1 MPSAPGNIVA
11 EITLLNRLR
20 KAHPALHSHLGV
32 SFYNA
37 FNDQVMVYGKRMPGA
52 EGMVLVA
59 VSLDPHQPQEA
70 AFEVP
75 LWEWRLPDDGAVDVE
90 DLVRGERWVWQGKN
104 QHLRLDPA
112 ILPFAIWRIAPRRPA

>member
-1 MPSAPGNIVA
+1 MA

-37 FNDQVMVYGKRMPGA
+37 FNDQVLVYGKRAPGA
-52 EGMVLVA
+52 EDLILVA
-59 VSLDPHQPQEA
+59 VSLDPHQPQDA

-75 LWEWRLPDDGAVDVE
+75 LWEWQLPDDGAVEVE

-112 ILPFAIWRIAPRRPA
+112 VLPFALWRIAPRRPA